1 MRDTFQEVVP
11 PALIAVLREN
21 LPAFNST
28 LLEQCQNIH
37 NKSNDF
43 LLSKLSGYYEGMSS
57 DMNILRLQL
66 KDSTS
71 IQQQI
76 EGGILN
82 GKFRSNENIP
92 EAVPRDLDLQLY
104 KSAEKRV
111 PQSFDSADAGA
122 HYESLKEV

>member
-1 MRDTFQEVVP
+1 
-11 PALIAVLREN
+11 
-21 LPAFNST
+21 
-28 LLEQCQNIH
+28 
-37 NKSNDF
+37 
-43 LLSKLSGYYEGMSS
+43 MSS

-66 KDSTS
+66 KDSMS

-92 EAVPRDLDLQLY
+92 EAVPKDLDLQLY